1 MSARAS
7 VLRHVRA
14 YCVAD
19 HFCGLQ
25 GFRVWMRLPDRSWW
39 STGFLC
45 GTRRA
50 AWIEAWEKVQALASK
65 RKHKVD

>member
-7 VLRHVRA
+7 VLRHVPA
-14 YCVAD
+14 YCVRDCIAGND
-19 HFCGLQ
+19 
-25 GFRVWMRLPDRSWW
+25 GFRVWMKLPDRSWW
-39 STGFLC
+39 STGFIC

-50 AWIEAWEKVQALASK
+50 AWAEAWEKVQARLAQ